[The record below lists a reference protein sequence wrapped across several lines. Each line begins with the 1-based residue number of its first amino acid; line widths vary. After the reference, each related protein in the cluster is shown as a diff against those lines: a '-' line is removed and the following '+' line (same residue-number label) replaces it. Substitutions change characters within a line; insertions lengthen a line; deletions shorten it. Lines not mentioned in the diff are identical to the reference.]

1 MMGSPALFDLFVNNI
16 LKEIMNKTSQLYLDL
31 IINKRMYFRS
41 WLDNMRDLN
50 SNLEIWNQ
58 TISIKESKNY

>member
-1 MMGSPALFDLFVNNI
+1 MMGCPALFDLFVNNI

-41 WLDNMRDLN
+41 WLDNILKHYEGLKQQPRNM
-50 SNLEIWNQ
+50 
-58 TISIKESKNY
+58 ESDNIH